1 MPGTIKSSIGFGTLL
16 LDGIGDTIRVS
27 LSDDPVKEVKVG
39 NEILKSLG
47 LRNRGVKIISCPSC
61 ARQGF
66 QVIDTVKILEKKLSH
81 IKTPVTLSIIGC
93 VVNGP
98 GEAAYT
104 DIGITGGGKGNNML
118 YLSGLQTEKVPTE
131 NIIEKVVEEVQKK
144 VSELEKNKMI
154 PRKTIE
160 DLIDKHSLLEKDLS
174 SGNIDKKIFAEK
186 SKEYSDLNEIIHD
199 TKKYLSFEKDKKE
212 LEKIIDDISSDEELK
227 KMAKL
232 ELEELNEENKKNEK
246 KLKLFLLPKDE
257 ADKKNAIIEIRAGTG
272 GLEASLFAA
281 DLFRMYEK
289 VSNKKKWSLELISI
303 SRSEAGGLKEVIA
316 SIKGTNIYST
326 LKYESGVHRVQRV
339 PDTETQGRVHTSA
352 ATVAVLPEAE
362 EVDLK
367 INESDLRIDVF
378 RAGGPGG
385 QSVNTTDSAVRITH
399 IPTGLSVSQQDEK
412 SQHKNKAKGM
422 KILRSR
428 LYELERSRIDL
439 ERSKDRKSKIGT
451 GDRSERIRTYNF
463 PQGRVTDHRINLTL
477 HKLDE
482 FLEGEVFDEMI
493 ETLTLQAQEES
504 LSNL

>member
-1 MPGTIKSSIGFGTLL
+1 
-16 LDGIGDTIRVS
+16 
-27 LSDDPVKEVKVG
+27 
-39 NEILKSLG
+39 
-47 LRNRGVKIISCPSC
+47 
-61 ARQGF
+61 
-66 QVIDTVKILEKKLSH
+66 
-81 IKTPVTLSIIGC
+81 
-93 VVNGP
+93 
-98 GEAAYT
+98 
-104 DIGITGGGKGNNML
+104 
-118 YLSGLQTEKVPTE
+118 
-131 NIIEKVVEEVQKK
+131 
-144 VSELEKNKMI
+144 MI
-154 PRKTIE
+154 PFKTIE
-160 DLIDKHSLLEKDLS
+160 ELINKHSALEKDLS
-174 SGNIDKKIFAEK
+174 SGEVDKKLFAEK
-186 SKEYSDLNEIIHD
+186 SKEYSDLNEIIND
-199 TKKYLSFEKDKKE
+199 AKKYLCFEKDKIE
-212 LEKIIDDISSDEELK
+212 LEKILGDQNSDKELL
-227 KMAKL
+227 KMAETEIKDL
-232 ELEELNEENKKNEK
+232 EVQYKKNEK

-272 GLEASLFAA
+272 GLEASLFAS
-281 DLFRMYEK
+281 DLFKMYEK
-289 VSNKKKWSLELISI
+289 VSHKKKWNVELISI

-367 INESDLRIDVF
+367 INDSDLRIDVF

-428 LYELERSRIDL
+428 LYELERNRIDQ

-463 PQGRVTDHRINLTL
+463 PQGRVTDHRINFTL

-493 ETLTLQAQEES
+493 ESLTLQAQEES

>member
-1 MPGTIKSSIGFGTLL
+1 MIP
-16 LDGIGDTIRVS
+16 
-27 LSDDPVKEVKVG
+27 
-39 NEILKSLG
+39 LK
-47 LRNRGVKIISCPSC
+47 
-61 ARQGF
+61 
-66 QVIDTVKILEKKLSH
+66 TVNDLINKHASLEKELS
-81 IKTPVTLSIIGC
+81 S
-93 VVNGP
+93 
-98 GEAAYT
+98 
-104 DIGITGGGKGNNML
+104 
-118 YLSGLQTEKVPTE
+118 
-131 NIIEKVVEEVQKK
+131 
-144 VSELEKNKMI
+144 SE
-154 PRKTIE
+154 
-160 DLIDKHSLLEKDLS
+160 IDKNS
-174 SGNIDKKIFAEK
+174 FAEK
-186 SKEYSDLNEIIHD
+186 SKEYADLSEII
-199 TKKYLSFEKDKKE
+199 
-212 LEKIIDDISSDEELK
+212 KI
-227 KMAKL
+227 AKIYVSY
-232 ELEELNEENKKNEK
+232 EENKKEIQSILEDRNSDPDLLKMAETELADLEAQKDINEK

-272 GLEASLFAA
+272 GLEASLFAS
-281 DLFRMYEK
+281 DLFKMYEK
-289 VSNKKKWSLELISI
+289 VSYKKKWLVELISI

-316 SIKGTNIYST
+316 SIKGNNIYST

-339 PDTETQGRVHTSA
+339 PDTETQGRVHTST

-367 INESDLRIDVF
+367 INDSDLRIDVF

-428 LYELERSRIDL
+428 LYELERSRIEK

-482 FLEGEVFDEMI
+482 FLQGEVFDEMI
-493 ETLTLQAQEES
+493 EALTLQAQEES
-504 LSNL
+504 LNILN